1 MISPE
6 KYAPTNFVPAVAVIR
21 RGRVLSVMTGRK
33 GRVGCISVDGGAAIT
48 GGGKKTPKNPEH
60 ALREFSGTFSGG
72 LCPRLH
78 RLEAPLTKDS
88 LGNPSQPGLAKV

>member
-33 GRVGCISVDGGAAIT
+33 GRVGCMSVDWGTVTT
-48 GGGKKTPKNPEH
+48 GGEKNDSGKCKTVFTKH
-60 ALREFSGTFSGG
+60 SLFLKIF
-72 LCPRLH
+72 
-78 RLEAPLTKDS
+78 APGS
-88 LGNPSQPGLAKV
+88 HG

>member
-1 MISPE
+1 MISLE

-48 GGGKKTPKNPEH
+48 GGGKLIPEKFGKPFRRFPNE
-60 ALREFSGTFSGG
+60 LSEKS
-72 LCPRLH
+72 LPQ
-78 RLEAPLTKDS
+78 APTARSPPDESFLWES
-88 LGNPSQPGLAKV
+88 VAAGVG